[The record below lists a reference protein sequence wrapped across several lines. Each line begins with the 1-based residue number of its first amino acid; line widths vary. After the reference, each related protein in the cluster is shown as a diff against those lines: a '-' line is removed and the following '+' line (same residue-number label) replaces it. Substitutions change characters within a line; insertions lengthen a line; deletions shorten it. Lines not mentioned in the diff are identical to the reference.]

1 MADEKNQKELSCRDF
16 RMDCDF
22 TVRGRTEEELLR
34 ECREHACSAHGK
46 CSTSPGAEAKI
57 RSRIRDVWS

>member
-1 MADEKNQKELSCRDF
+1 
-16 RMDCDF
+16 MDCDF
-22 TVRGRTEEELLR
+22 TVRAKTEEELMR

-46 CSTSPGAEAKI
+46 CSTSPGAEAKM